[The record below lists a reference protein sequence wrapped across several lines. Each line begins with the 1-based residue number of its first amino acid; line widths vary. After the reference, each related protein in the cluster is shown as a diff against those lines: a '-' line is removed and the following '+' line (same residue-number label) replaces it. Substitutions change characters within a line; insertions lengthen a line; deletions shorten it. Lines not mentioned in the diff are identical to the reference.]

1 MNEYTQSPLA
11 VAPGKAVELETIE
24 AEVLTIKLMP
34 VAGWRDGDVANPAL
48 EFLVRVRANVNGH
61 TVHSNIRMDPVID
74 EDGIH
79 LPEVIASTTVTP
91 TNGADNGIP
100 RQGALAAV
108 DGSGKIAL
116 DEQGRPIPAATEPAG
131 TSHLCVERMVG
142 KHLGAYLRFNGA
154 SVTPVIG
161 AKGARNEGAVVVDA
175 NGVQTVTIRATEV
188 VPFLKQTR
196 TLANGPAVR
205 L

>member
-1 MNEYTQSPLA
+1 MNDTPQSPLA
-11 VAPGKAVELETIE
+11 VAPGKVVELETIE

-48 EFLVRVRANVNGH
+48 EFLVRVRANVDGH

-74 EDGIH
+74 DEGIH

-108 DGSGKIAL
+108 KDGKIAL
-116 DEQGRPIPAATEPAG
+116 DEQGRPIVAATEPAG